1 MTKRVLL
8 PLADGF
14 EEIEAATIID
24 VLRRAGI
31 EVKVVSLGTP
41 VVRGAHSL
49 QFATD
54 GHLDDFAGQ
63 DFEMIVLP
71 GGMPGS
77 SNLAASSR
85 LKTMLQKHHSAGKII
100 GAICAAPAV
109 VLQPLGIFGS
119 EKISC
124 YPSFVSQIPDS
135 NRCEQRVTV
144 SKHFITSCG
153 PGTAIE
159 FALALVVALVDK
171 AKADELAGAMVV
183 A

>member
-1 MTKRVLL
+1 MTKKVLV

-31 EVKVVSLGTP
+31 EVKVASLDAPLVT
-41 VVRGAHSL
+41 GAHSL

-54 GHLDDFAGQ
+54 GSLADFAGQ

-77 SNLAASSR
+77 SNLAASPQ
-85 LKTMLQKHHSAGKII
+85 LKTKLQEHYSAGKTI

-109 VLQPLGIFGS
+109 VLQPLGIFGN
-119 EKISC
+119 EKITC
-124 YPSFVSQIPDS
+124 YPSFVSQIPGL
-135 NRCEQRVTV
+135 NQCPQRVAS
-144 SKHFITSCG
+144 SKHFITGCG
-153 PGTAIE
+153 PGAAIE
-159 FALALVVALVDK
+159 FALELVVALVGK
-171 AKADELAGAMVV
+171 AKADELADAMVV
-183 A
+183 E

>member
-1 MTKRVLL
+1 MTKRVLV

-31 EVKVVSLGTP
+31 EVKVASLGTP
-41 VVRGAHSL
+41 LVTGAHSL

-54 GHLDDFAGQ
+54 GSLDDFDGQ

-77 SNLAASSR
+77 SNLAASPK
-85 LKTMLQKHHSAGKII
+85 LKSMLQKHNSADKII

-109 VLQPLGIFGS
+109 VLKPLGIFGS

-124 YPSFVSQIPDS
+124 YPSYVSQIPS
-135 NRCEQRVTV
+135 ANRCEQRVSS

-159 FALALVVALVDK
+159 FALELVVALVGK
-171 AKADELAGAMVV
+171 AKADELTEAMVV
-183 A
+183 E